1 MKIEIDLEKIFVGE
15 SYTED
20 GEVAEQIDFNTAIRN
35 AVIDRIISTMG
46 YDFKRKIQDELN
58 SAITV
63 GIKEEVKKVLAEKI
77 PNFLDMEFTDTSS
90 WGETKGTW
98 TVRNRILKEI
108 ENQCV
113 FKSGGYSSDR
123 NYFSNAILEAAE
135 TEIKK
140 WKSEFKT
147 HMDAVF
153 MKEIIHHATGEIK
166 KKLGL

>member
-15 SYTED
+15 QINEEGDVVES
-20 GEVAEQIDFNTAIRN
+20 IDFNTAIRN
-35 AVIDRIISTMG
+35 AVIDRVISTMG
-46 YDFKRKIQDELN
+46 YDFKSKIKDELN
-58 SAITV
+58 STIST
-63 GIKEEVKKVLAEKI
+63 GIKEEVQKVLADKI
-77 PNFLDMEFTDTSS
+77 PNFLDIEFTETSS

-108 ENQCV
+108 ENQCT
-113 FKSGGYSSDR
+113 FKKGGYSSDR

-153 MKEIIHHATGEIK
+153 MEGVIHHATADIK

>member
-15 SYTED
+15 SYDENGD
-20 GEVAEQIDFNTAIRN
+20 VAESIDFNTAIRN

-46 YDFKRKIQDELN
+46 LDFKREINNKINESMTKN
-58 SAITV
+58 IET
-63 GIKEEVKKVLAEKI
+63 EVKVLLTKSI
-77 PNFLDMEFTDTSS
+77 PDFLDMEFYETTS
-90 WGETKGTW
+90 WGERKGSW

-113 FKSGGYSSDR
+113 MKKGSYSSDR
-123 NYFSNAILEAAE
+123 NYFSNAIYETAE

-140 WKSEFKT
+140 FKAEFKT

-153 MKEIIHHATGEIK
+153 MEGVIHHATSEIK